1 MVTEF
6 LNTFTSMGGSALK
19 WFLIILVGM
28 IILAIFITIGIWA
41 YRRKKWNLRVEVK
54 LLRSDGN
61 YKDSEI
67 AKGHYD
73 IALGIVDIKRKGMK
87 PVGMKPFNLSEF
99 VQGSRLIEVLQVG
112 PKEYIPIHPD
122 SFDRI
127 KYTDPITKEVREK
140 IVMSLKADLQQRKV
154 WKTYMERTAKDRFTL
169 AGFLD
174 KHWRAIEIS
183 IILFVMF
190 VGFAIL
196 WMKMPKCGV
205 A

>member
-1 MVTEF
+1 MAVEF
-6 LNTFTSMGGSALK
+6 LGSLSSMGWSAMK
-19 WFLIILVGM
+19 WFLIILGGLIV
-28 IILAIFITIGIWA
+28 LTIFTLIGIWA
-41 YRRKKWNLRVEVK
+41 YRRKKWNLRVEIK
-54 LLRSDGN
+54 LLRSDGQ
-61 YKDSEI
+61 YKDSEQ

-73 IALGIVDIKRKGMK
+73 AGAGIVDIKRKGMK
-87 PVGMKPFNLSEF
+87 VVGMKPFSLSEF
-99 VQGSRLIEVLQVG
+99 IQGSRLLEVLQVG

-127 KYTDPITKEVREK
+127 NYTDPLTKEVKEK
-140 IVMSLKADLQQRKV
+140 VVMSLKADLQQRKV
-154 WKTYMERTAKDRFTL
+154 WKTYMERAAKDRFTI

-196 WMKMPKCGV
+196 WMKIPKCGV
-205 A
+205 V